1 MDYKE
6 DLAVR
11 AAARKAESVR
21 GGHIPNKGFRKKPRS
36 DEETLALCQMV
47 VLKHESQKIYG
58 TITKTAK
65 GVHCHWTFNYF
76 V

>member
-11 AAARKAESVR
+11 AAIRKAESVHC
-21 GGHIPNKGFRKKPRS
+21 GHIPNKGFRKKTRS
-36 DEETLALCQMV
+36 DEETLALCRMV
-47 VLKHESQKIYG
+47 VLKTESQRIYG
-58 TITKTAK
+58 TITKTIK
-65 GVHCHWTFNYF
+65 GFHCHWILSYF